1 MIQIRDSLVAAAIG
15 GSLIAGAAGPSL
27 AQDAAPGAGM
37 LEEIVVT
44 ARKREE
50 SIQDAPLSIQA
61 FNAEQLEERG
71 VQNVADIAKYTPGL
85 TFYSGTSRATGSF
98 SIRGM
103 TQINPVG
110 DNRRDLV
117 TTFIDG
123 VPYLGTPVGIG
134 SEDIARVEVIKGPQ
148 SALFGRATFGGAIS
162 LVTTTPGDQMKG
174 RLDAT
179 LGQYGDQRLSGAIEG
194 PIVEGKLSARLLLD
208 ASNFDGYYPNT
219 FGGRLGASDRRYG
232 ALTLSFTPTDNLS
245 FKLRYGRRADEDG
258 PAASTLIARYTDYNC
273 GPFPGG
279 APRTSL
285 AGLPAGV
292 TAARA
297 TSSYCGELRA
307 PSGPI
312 GINLTL
318 PAASANRLPFDRHH
332 LELDHEL
339 TSGTAEWSFL
349 DGHTLTAVASTQ
361 DQNTVQLADFER
373 TSDDRYQAF
382 FDTKQSQDTYE
393 LRVSSPAEQRLQ
405 WMVGVSRL
413 EARYDTAGGFIF
425 GPLFGAAAGGPP
437 LPLVPQISDSKTDS
451 VFGSVG
457 FNLTDTLNLSVEARR
472 QKDTIISGVGTS
484 APFSIDTRATL
495 PRVLLRW
502 AVSNETNLYAN
513 YAKGN
518 QPTQGYAT
526 FFQLTPAQQTVA
538 RANGVNPSAPE
549 AEVTNY
555 EFGVKHRSEDGRW
568 YLNASLY
575 YLEWVGRQS
584 LRGLQI
590 DLNGDGQI
598 TLLPAPAGEVFN
610 VVPFSAGDSNTT
622 GIELDGAFALNDA
635 VTVGFSASHAATDIT
650 KALNESTAVR
660 LLGLTDA
667 KGKQYPLVPKL
678 SAAAWAQYE
687 RPMAGER
694 TGFVRLDSTY
704 IGKRFDNITNLAW
717 IPPQVRANL
726 RVGLRTDKWDVT
738 AFVDNLFDDDTLESS
753 GSQGDSAADPFLFQL
768 TSSEA
773 MLANKRHF
781 GVTAAFRF

>member
-1 MIQIRDSLVAAAIG
+1 MNKVRDSLVVVALG
-15 GSLIAGAAGPSL
+15 GTLVAGAAGQSL
-27 AQDAAPGAGM
+27 AQDAAPGAGV

-50 SIQDAPLSIQA
+50 SIQDAPLAIQA
-61 FNAEQLEERG
+61 FSAAQLEERG
-71 VQNVADIAKYTPGL
+71 VVNVAEIAKYTPGL
-85 TFYSGTSRATGSF
+85 TYYSSNSRASGSF

-103 TQINPVG
+103 TQINPLG

-162 LVTTTPGDQMKG
+162 LITTTPGEQLKG
-174 RLDAT
+174 RVDAT

-194 PIVEGKLSARLLLD
+194 PIVEGKLAARVLLD
-208 ASNFDGYYPNT
+208 ASNFDGYYRNT

-232 ALTLSFTPTDNLS
+232 ALTLSFTPTENLS
-245 FKLRYGRRADEDG
+245 FKLRYGKRADEDG
-258 PAASTLIARYTDYNC
+258 PAASTLIARYTAYNC
-273 GPFPGG
+273 GPFPG
-279 APRTSL
+279 ATLRTSL

-292 TAARA
+292 TAALA
-297 TSSYCGELRA
+297 ASTYCGELKA

-312 GINLTL
+312 GIDITL

-361 DQNTVQLADFER
+361 DQRTVQLSDFDL
-373 TSDDRYQAF
+373 TPDDRYQSF
-382 FDTKQSQDTYE
+382 LDTKQSQDTYE
-393 LRVSSPAEQRLQ
+393 LRVTSPTKQRLQ

-413 EARYDTAGGFIF
+413 EARYDSAGGFIY
-425 GPLFGAAAGGPP
+425 GTLFGTSAGGPP
-437 LPLVPQISDSKTDS
+437 LPLVPAISDSKTDS
-451 VFGSVG
+451 LFGSVG
-457 FNLTDTLNLSVEARR
+457 FDLTDTLNLSVEARR

-484 APFSIDTRATL
+484 TAFAIDTRATL

-502 AVSNETNLYAN
+502 AVSGETNLYAN

-526 FFQLTPAQQTVA
+526 FFQLTPAQQA
-538 RANGVNPSAPE
+538 IALANGVSSSAPE

-568 YLNASLY
+568 FLNASLY
-575 YLEWVGRQS
+575 YLEWVGRQG
-584 LRGLQI
+584 LRGQQI
-590 DLNGDGQI
+590 DLNGDGRI

-622 GIELDGAFALNDA
+622 GLELDGAFAFNDA
-635 VTVGFSASHAATDIT
+635 LSVGFSASHAATDIT
-650 KALNESTAVR
+650 KALGESTAIR

-667 KGKQYPLVPKL
+667 KGKQYSLVPKL
-678 SAAAWAQYE
+678 SAATWVQYE
-687 RPMAGER
+687 RPFAGER
-694 TGFVRLDSTY
+694 TGFVRVDGTY

-717 IPPQVRANL
+717 IPPQVRVNL
-726 RVGLRTDKWDVT
+726 RAGLRADKWDVT
-738 AFVDNLFDDDTLESS
+738 AFVDNLWDDDTLESS
-753 GSQGDSAADPFLFQL
+753 GAFGDSAADPFLFQM
-768 TSSEA
+768 SSSQA

-781 GVTAAFRF
+781 GVTATFRF